1 MSQPLVSKPVWAAFL
16 ASHRDERLEAA
27 VTTVLP
33 FGALVTV
40 GPGIPGLLPRAA
52 WSAEPRIGDTVA
64 VRIVEVDERQR
75 RLSFT
80 AA

>member
-1 MSQPLVSKPVWAAFL
+1 MSQPVVSQAIWREFL
-16 ASHRDERLEAA
+16 AGHRSEVLDAT
-27 VTTVLP
+27 VTAVLP

-40 GPGIPGLLPRAA
+40 GPGIPGLLPRSSWRGDARA
-52 WSAEPRIGDTVA
+52 GDTVA
-64 VRIVEVDERQR
+64 VRIVEVDDHVR